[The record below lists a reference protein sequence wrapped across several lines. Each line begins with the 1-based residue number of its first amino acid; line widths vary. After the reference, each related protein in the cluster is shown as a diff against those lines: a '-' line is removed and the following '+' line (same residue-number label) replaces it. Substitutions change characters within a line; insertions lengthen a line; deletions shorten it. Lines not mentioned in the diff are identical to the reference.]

1 MNVKNIKVIKK
12 ELIVS
17 KGTLPYIDSVGKGTL
32 PYIDSVGKGTLPYI
46 DSVGKGM

>member
-17 KGTLPYIDSVGKGTL
+17 KGTLPYIIKVPCRILTALVKVCKKKN
-32 PYIDSVGKGTLPYI
+32 INIKHI
-46 DSVGKGM
+46 NI